1 VVKIVASTDRGPAES
16 GITGSQPDLIELRL
30 DLMPGDRRAI
40 AARWHEAT
48 DIPLVIT
55 LRSRA
60 EGGQFSG
67 TAGEWWEIV
76 NPLVP
81 FASFV
86 DIEQEFSPFAPEVKK
101 QGCTVVGSFHTMSMP
116 SPSGLEDLGRAL
128 RTYGDIP
135 KIVVSPGNYDQ
146 VLELLAFTSHTEK
159 PVITSIMG
167 ERFRHIRA
175 VLPLFGSSWV
185 FGHAGA
191 PTSVGQYSVDELK
204 SLFAILKG

>member
-1 VVKIVASTDRGPAES
+1 VVKIVASMNSGPAES
-16 GITGSQPDLIELRL
+16 AITGSQPDLIEIRL
-30 DLMPGDRRAI
+30 DLMPGDRKAI
-40 AARWHEAT
+40 AARWHEVT

-60 EGGQFSG
+60 EGGQFIG
-67 TAGEWWEIV
+67 TAGDWWEMV
-76 NPLVP
+76 NPLLP
-81 FASFV
+81 FASYV
-86 DIEQEFSPFAPEVKK
+86 DIEQQFSSFAPEVKK

-116 SPSGLEDLGRAL
+116 SLSGLEDLGRAL

-135 KIVVSPGNYDQ
+135 KIVASPGNYDQ
-146 VLELLAFTSHTEK
+146 VLDLLAFTSHAEK

-185 FGHAGA
+185 FGHAGT
-191 PTSVGQYSVDELK
+191 PTSAGQYSVDELK
-204 SLFAILKG
+204 SLFSILKE